1 MDFLPFNRA
10 LILNAEFALDIS
22 YRDFGMAR
30 LVVVVEYPRL
40 EVNPSMD
47 ACHSL
52 VPCQVGKVP
61 RPTLKPGR
69 STGREPWRVGL
80 SRTINYLRPPG
91 GARYREDGNKAKD
104 SRKFPETVES
114 EFARTMLME
123 SRCLTS
129 TCPMRYFS

>member
-1 MDFLPFNRA
+1 MDFLSFNRA

-22 YRDFGMAR
+22 YRDVGMAR

-40 EVNPSMD
+40 EVNPCMP
-47 ACHSL
+47 CHSL
-52 VPCQVGKVP
+52 VPSCQVGKVP
-61 RPTLKPGR
+61 RPTLKSGR

-80 SRTINYLRPPG
+80 SRTINHLRPPG
-91 GARYREDGNKAKD
+91 GARYREDSNKARD

-114 EFARTMLME
+114 EVARTMLME
-123 SRCLTS
+123 ARCLTS